1 MDKVCIFALLLILYA
16 MIRQTLYFFFLF
28 LSFGLNAQTS
38 TFDTYFE
45 DNTLNLLCY
54 HSGRKALEFYSIDQT
69 YITKKWAGSK
79 TNLLDNSNLGAHR
92 IEVYAHNSNRL
103 IYSRNY
109 CSLFEEWQTTSE
121 AKNTCGN
128 FEEVLR
134 IPLPKEDADITFF
147 SRDSLG
153 NWYKIVNQKIEVKNA
168 EFKTL
173 NYKLY
178 EPYKLNVSS
187 EDISKKL
194 DIVIVPAGYTQ
205 RDSLK
210 MISDMKLFS
219 DFFFSKPPFSDAK
232 EKINIWGQCY
242 FSEQTGIAGL
252 DSTIN
257 PNSFLGVSYN
267 TFNSPRYIMTPNLFN
282 LHEILINVPYEQIV
296 IMCNSETYGGGGIF
310 NFYAT
315 SYVNPKN
322 GFVLIHEFGHSF
334 AGLGDEYSENDSDV
348 EGATQKIEP
357 WQKNVTSL
365 KDFSKKWK
373 DMIDTTTP
381 IPTPTTLEF
390 EDKVGVFEGAAY
402 VTKGLYRPY
411 QNCLMRS
418 DVPFCPVCTREINK
432 MLDFYCE

>member
-1 MDKVCIFALLLILYA
+1 
-16 MIRQTLYFFFLF
+16 MIIQTLYFLFLF
-28 LSFGLNAQTS
+28 LSFGINAQTS
-38 TFDTYFE
+38 NFDNYFE

-54 HSGRKALEFYSIDQT
+54 HSGRKGLEYYTIDQT
-69 YITKKWAGSK
+69 YITKQWAGSK
-79 TNLLDNSNLGAHR
+79 TKLFDNTNLGVHR
-92 IEVYAHNSNRL
+92 IEVYSNNGKTL
-103 IYSRNY
+103 VYSRNY
-109 CSLFEEWQTTSE
+109 CSLFEEWQTTAE

-134 IPLPKEDADITFF
+134 IPLPKEDVEIAFF

-153 NWYKIVNQKIEVKNA
+153 NWYKIVSQKIEVKNA

-205 RDSLK
+205 KDSLK
-210 MISDMKLFS
+210 MISEMKLFS
-219 DFFFSKPPFSDAK
+219 DFFFSKPPFSEAK
-232 EKINIWGQCY
+232 EKINIWGHCY

-310 NFYAT
+310 NFYLT

-334 AGLGDEYSENDSDV
+334 AGLGDEYSENDNDV
-348 EGATQKIEP
+348 VGATQEIEP

-373 DMIDTTTP
+373 EMLEPSTP
-381 IPTPTTLEF
+381 IPTPKTKEF
-390 EDKVGVFEGAAY
+390 ENKVGVFEGAAY
-402 VTKGLYRPY
+402 VSKGLYRPY
-411 QNCLMRS
+411 QDCLMRS
-418 DVPFCPVCTREINK
+418 DKPFCPVCTKEINK
-432 MLDFYCE
+432 MLDFYTE

>member
-1 MDKVCIFALLLILYA
+1 
-16 MIRQTLYFFFLF
+16 MIRQALYFLFLF
-28 LSFGLNAQTS
+28 LSFGVNAQNPS
-38 TFDTYFE
+38 FDTYFE
-45 DNTLNLLCY
+45 DNTLNILCY
-54 HSGRKALEFYSIDQT
+54 HSGRKALEYYIIDQT

-92 IEVYAHNSNRL
+92 IEVYANNSNTL
-103 IYSRNY
+103 IYSHNY

-134 IPLPKEDADITFF
+134 IPLPKEDVDIVFF

-153 NWYKIVNQKIEVKNA
+153 NWNKIVKQKIEVKNA
-168 EFKTL
+168 VFKTL
-173 NYKLY
+173 NYKLH
-178 EPYKLNVSS
+178 EPYKLNVSP

-205 RDSLK
+205 KDSLK

-219 DFFFSKPPFSDAK
+219 DFFFSKPPFSEAK
-232 EKINIWGQCY
+232 DKINIWGQCY
-242 FSEQTGIAGL
+242 FSEQIGIAGL
-252 DSTIN
+252 DSTIL

-282 LHEILINVPYEQIV
+282 LHEILINVPYEQFV

-334 AGLGDEYSENDSDV
+334 AGLGDEYSENDNDV
-348 EGATQKIEP
+348 EGATQNIEP

-373 DMIDTTTP
+373 DMMDASTP
-381 IPTPTTLEF
+381 IPTPITKEF
-390 EDKVGVFEGAAY
+390 ENKVGVFEGAAY
-402 VTKGLYRPY
+402 VNKGLYRPS

-418 DVPFCPVCTREINK
+418 DKPFCPVCTKEINK
-432 MLDFYCE
+432 MLDFYTE